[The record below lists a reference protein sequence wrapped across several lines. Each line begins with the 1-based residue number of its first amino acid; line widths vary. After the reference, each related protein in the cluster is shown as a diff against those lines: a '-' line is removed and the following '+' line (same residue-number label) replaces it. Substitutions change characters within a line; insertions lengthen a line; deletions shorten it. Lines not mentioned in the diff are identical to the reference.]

1 MEAFE
6 EIIGYEDIKHELRR
20 IADALNRSE
29 AYRTL
34 GAKAPSGLLLHGD
47 PGVGKTLMANCLIK
61 ASGRKAFV
69 CRKTKPSE
77 EFIGTIKETFDAAME
92 NAPSIV
98 YLDDMDKFANDD
110 ERHRNSEEFVT
121 VQSCIDELRGK
132 EVFVLATA
140 NETHC
145 LPSSL
150 TRAGRFDRVIDV
162 SAPEGEDAEA
172 IVEHY
177 LRRKQMAGQLDC
189 MVIAQLLC
197 GRSCATLETVI
208 NEAAV
213 IAAWQRADG
222 ITMDHMIEACLAT
235 VHHVQPN
242 CEDDLEIDL
251 TCANKDSLITWHEAG
266 HITLSEAV
274 LPGSVQF
281 ASSRRRSKRN
291 AGFVQGSL
299 SAEQDK
305 VKRQEM
311 DAVVSLAGKAATE
324 MRFGVAGDGFRKD
337 LDAAYRTVRNLFEN
351 EYYGGFGFCNPLY
364 YSASEARQQAIEA
377 ATDSK
382 LCEFERIAQ
391 MCLQRNRGFLEAVA
405 DELAN
410 RDVLLAA
417 DIERIKAAHP
427 VVPLAL

>member
-162 SAPEGEDAEA
+162 NLKGAFNMVKA
-172 IVEHY
+172 IY
-177 LRRKQMAGQLDC
+177 AG
-189 MVIAQLLC
+189 
-197 GRSCATLETVI
+197 
-208 NEAAV
+208 
-213 IAAWQRADG
+213 
-222 ITMDHMIEACLAT
+222 
-235 VHHVQPN
+235 
-242 CEDDLEIDL
+242 
-251 TCANKDSLITWHEAG
+251 
-266 HITLSEAV
+266 
-274 LPGSVQF
+274 
-281 ASSRRRSKRN
+281 SK
-291 AGFVQGSL
+291 
-299 SAEQDK
+299 
-305 VKRQEM
+305 
-311 DAVVSLAGKAATE
+311 
-324 MRFGVAGDGFRKD
+324 
-337 LDAAYRTVRNLFEN
+337 
-351 EYYGGFGFCNPLY
+351 
-364 YSASEARQQAIEA
+364 
-377 ATDSK
+377 
-382 LCEFERIAQ
+382 
-391 MCLQRNRGFLEAVA
+391 
-405 DELAN
+405 
-410 RDVLLAA
+410 
-417 DIERIKAAHP
+417 
-427 VVPLAL
+427 